1 MYKKV
6 LLAYDGSIEGRRALR
21 EGAKLAQLCRAEVF
35 LLAVVEVSSIM
46 TPEAGLT
53 IPIEL
58 QTEDYKA
65 ILNEGSD
72 RLKALGFSPT
82 SRLEVGDAGQK
93 IAEVAEEIGAHLV
106 VVGHR
111 PQGPLARWFGSVGS
125 YLVKRLRC
133 SVLVGQTEIGDDEFE
148 RLNAAGGNGC
158 FRLGLVR
165 RRARFRYAGT
175 MILPIGHSAM
185 PASLRCAQANGMPM
199 MVTASTTAVTTC
211 ASASHH
217 PASISQMML
226 PISTERSGAD
236 IRLAA
241 VEVTRHRF
249 EPERKQRVSRDVER
263 GPRPGQADD
272 RNRHDDGGDQPAER
286 HPCAAERDPE
296 NIQKQRDRRH
306 GSSLSCR
313 GRH

>member
-65 ILNEGSD
+65 ILAEGSD
-72 RLKALGFSPT
+72 RLKALGFTPT

-93 IAEVAEEIGAHLV
+93 IVEVAEEIGAHLV

-111 PQGPLARWFGSVGS
+111 AQGPLARWFGSVGS

-133 SVLVGQTEIGDDEFE
+133 SVLVGQTEISDDEFE
-148 RLNAAGGNGC
+148 RLK
-158 FRLGLVR
+158 
-165 RRARFRYAGT
+165 
-175 MILPIGHSAM
+175 P
-185 PASLRCAQANGMPM
+185 
-199 MVTASTTAVTTC
+199 
-211 ASASHH
+211 
-217 PASISQMML
+217 
-226 PISTERSGAD
+226 
-236 IRLAA
+236 
-241 VEVTRHRF
+241 
-249 EPERKQRVSRDVER
+249 
-263 GPRPGQADD
+263 
-272 RNRHDDGGDQPAER
+272 PAEK
-286 HPCAAERDPE
+286 AAS
-296 NIQKQRDRRH
+296 
-306 GSSLSCR
+306 G
-313 GRH
+313 